1 MYLLTYLVL
10 NFPVFSWWPPPP
22 SPGGSSS
29 SSWVVGCAP
38 NWYFI
43 LYSICSGLL
52 EKLESVVM
60 KSRLYNRGSVP
71 IRFPWRWQVLYYGN
85 LNITIYDLKT
95 NSGFRIPNNTSVVW
109 FRNYYYLNSEEVKF
123 TVRLYKEEAVWRLLA
138 IITLFWNLHLES
150 FSKITLIFFPRKVQ
164 MFGSSNLIL

>member
-1 MYLLTYLVL
+1 MVAPAAIARRIPPLRPGSSGVLLTDTLY
-10 NFPVFSWWPPPP
+10 
-22 SPGGSSS
+22 
-29 SSWVVGCAP
+29 
-38 NWYFI
+38 
-43 LYSICSGLL
+43 YSICSGLL

-60 KSRLYNRGSVP
+60 KSRLYIRGSVP
-71 IRFPWRWQVLYYGN
+71 IWFPWRWQVLYYGN

-138 IITLFWNLHLES
+138 IITLFWNLHLEYL
-150 FSKITLIFFPRKVQ
+150 FLKLP
-164 MFGSSNLIL
+164 